1 MRVVITDAT
10 APLGRQ
16 LVPLL
21 IFQGV
26 DVALVGQ
33 DLALLAAQFPTLP
46 AVDYSQ
52 LATVAIGADMLVHL
66 PSISSAQAVDGDM
79 LKVVNVE
86 RPLQLAREATSLKVS
101 SFVYITSV
109 HTLDP
114 RNTTPYAVSKR
125 EAAAQLAG
133 VAGINLWTLYLPAIV
148 GDELSGKLALVDR
161 LPGFL
166 RARALKALGALK
178 PTLHIHKLA
187 QTLTSLPKQAE
198 DAPRH
203 QIVSDGQ
210 QDNCVFRFI
219 KRVID
224 IGFALGIIVCLWW
237 AMIGIWLA
245 IRITTKGPGMFLQER
260 VGRNAEVFTCYKFRT
275 MNVSAPNVGTHE
287 IAESA
292 VTPIGKFLRRT
303 KLDELPQVLNIL
315 RNEMSL
321 VGPRPCL
328 PTQYEMVAA
337 RQREGVFAVK
347 PGITGLAQVR
357 GVDMSVPTTLA
368 KCDREYIELQS
379 LLLDLKI
386 MLQTARGAGS
396 GDQVRKSTQ

>member
-1 MRVVITDAT
+1 
-10 APLGRQ
+10 
-16 LVPLL
+16 
-21 IFQGV
+21 
-26 DVALVGQ
+26 
-33 DLALLAAQFPTLP
+33 
-46 AVDYSQ
+46 
-52 LATVAIGADMLVHL
+52 
-66 PSISSAQAVDGDM
+66 
-79 LKVVNVE
+79 
-86 RPLQLAREATSLKVS
+86 
-101 SFVYITSV
+101 
-109 HTLDP
+109 
-114 RNTTPYAVSKR
+114 
-125 EAAAQLAG
+125 
-133 VAGINLWTLYLPAIV
+133 
-148 GDELSGKLALVDR
+148 
-161 LPGFL
+161 
-166 RARALKALGALK
+166 
-178 PTLHIHKLA
+178 
-187 QTLTSLPKQAE
+187 
-198 DAPRH
+198 
-203 QIVSDGQ
+203 
-210 QDNCVFRFI
+210 VFRFI